1 LSIDAST
8 GAITP
13 STSTAGT
20 YTVTYTIAAS
30 SGCAAVPITT
40 TLTITAPP
48 IQPIISYP
56 GSPFCKTLTTGQDV
70 TQTGTSGGS
79 YSASPSGLSINAST
93 GAITPSLST
102 AGIYTVTY
110 TIAASGGC
118 VAVSTTTSVTITAA
132 PTATIVYAGPF
143 CQTLTTVQSVTLN
156 GTGAYTGG
164 TYSSTA
170 GLSIDASTGA
180 ITPST
185 STAGTYTVT
194 YTIPASSGCAPVPV
208 TTTVIITAPPIQP
221 IISYAGSPFCK
232 TLTTG
237 QDVTQT
243 GTSGGTYS
251 ASPSGL
257 IINTNTGA
265 ITPSTSTAGTY
276 TVTYTIAASGG
287 CVEVTTTTSV
297 TIEALPYSDT
307 LFLSICSDLPIN
319 FTFPTNTIPS
329 VGSWNIFDTIMQAG
343 LTPAAGNFQ
352 LGSTTDFNA
361 LQDDVFL
368 NNTNSSKIVTY
379 KVIPTGDNGCL
390 GNIFNIVVTILPEP
404 VHTNSNLND
413 WCSNLP
419 IDQAFPNS
427 ISTSVPTAWYYINS
441 ITLTGANV
449 VSGTLGISSPP
460 IQLNNPTLRPAGN
473 VNNIYVATGTG
484 NGIVTYL
491 VTPLSAAGCIGVPFL
506 MTVQIIPS
514 TIQMLNEDTVIIC
527 SGESVDLNLQ
537 SNTLSLAPI
546 WNCISTTSTLQTP
559 SYAPQDTSRI
569 IDILVNPE
577 SYTQEIKYVVNFINT
592 SIDPLCPGQS
602 DTIHVFVLP
611 EPTITPIADIVLC
624 HDETINSIPV
634 NINIGTINWFHTGD
648 DIGLPYISN
657 TTLLS
662 PNEIPGFTS
671 INNSS
676 SIETLIV
683 HLLPSYTDII
693 QPSNISK
700 TCDGM
705 EELVQITVNPIPS
718 LDPLPDSIILC
729 PGSNILSDN
738 IFLSGPIIGS
748 SYTWVNNWTNS
759 NSSISLAPN
768 GTGTIPS
775 FFGINNNSNAVESEI
790 VVTPTF
796 TTNSTSCY
804 GENATIIVKIRP
816 MPNVLNNDI
825 FICSGENTNITLQ
838 SDSPSLFEW
847 YADPNMAVL
856 NETSSPIQISINI
869 LDNLTLLGSVQE
881 TVQYR
886 VIPTSIPTYYP
897 LGCEGPET
905 IISVTVN
912 PLPIVD
918 FIALNPPYCDLN
930 PISFQNL
937 SNGIYDFNWDFG
949 DGSANSY
956 LTDPTHQFPSVGSF
970 DVQLNAEN
978 DITGCSDSI
987 IKPIIISPSPDAN
1000 FTYSDSSACDF
1011 LDVSYVAS
1019 SANPN
1024 WNYLWDFGNGETVEQ
1039 IGSIGYQFD
1048 EAGCYDVS
1056 LTVTNNQGCSNTETY
1071 LNIACVFESP
1081 TAIFNA
1087 DPINQSVVEPLV
1099 NFYNFSQNATSYEWN
1114 FGDGTYSFA
1123 ENTNHSF
1130 PGESIDYLV
1139 VLTAFNEVG
1148 CSDTAAIY
1156 IHVGFILYVPNS
1168 FTPNDDERNHDFL
1181 PIITAGYKLGTYRLN
1196 IYNRWGENIF
1206 ESYDPNVGWDG
1217 TYGQSGIDCEIG
1229 TYTYVIELEVLQN
1242 QEIKKFIGHVNL
1254 IR

>member
-1 LSIDAST
+1 M
-8 GAITP
+8 
-13 STSTAGT
+13 
-20 YTVTYTIAAS
+20 
-30 SGCAAVPITT
+30 
-40 TLTITAPP
+40 
-48 IQPIISYP
+48 
-56 GSPFCKTLTTGQDV
+56 
-70 TQTGTSGGS
+70 
-79 YSASPSGLSINAST
+79 
-93 GAITPSLST
+93 
-102 AGIYTVTY
+102 
-110 TIAASGGC
+110 
-118 VAVSTTTSVTITAA
+118 
-132 PTATIVYAGPF
+132 
-143 CQTLTTVQSVTLN
+143 
-156 GTGAYTGG
+156 
-164 TYSSTA
+164 
-170 GLSIDASTGA
+170 
-180 ITPST
+180 
-185 STAGTYTVT
+185 
-194 YTIPASSGCAPVPV
+194 
-208 TTTVIITAPPIQP
+208 IITAPPIQP
-221 IISYAGSPFCK
+221 SINYAGSPFCK

-237 QDVTQT
+237 QAVTQT

-257 IINTNTGA
+257 SIDASTGA
-265 ITPSTSTAGTY
+265 ITPSSSSAGTY

-287 CVEVTTTTSV
+287 CAAVTTTTSV

-307 LFLSICSDLPIN
+307 LFLSICSDLPIG
-319 FTFPTNTIPS
+319 FTFPINTIPS
-329 VGSWNIFDTIMQAG
+329 VGSWNIFDTVMQVG

-352 LGSTTDFNA
+352 LGSTADLNA
-361 LQDDVFL
+361 LQNDVFL

-390 GNIFNIVVTILPEP
+390 GDIFNIVVTVLPEP
-404 VHTNSNLND
+404 IVNNTNLND

-427 ISTSVPTAWYYINS
+427 IPTSVPTAWYYINN

-449 VSGTLGISSPP
+449 VSGSLGISSPP

-473 VNNIYVATGTG
+473 VNNIYVANGS
-484 NGIVTYL
+484 NGIVTYEI
-491 VTPLSAAGCIGVPFL
+491 TPLSAAGCIGEPFL

-514 TIQMLNEDTVIIC
+514 TIQMLNEDTLVIC
-527 SGESVDLNLQ
+527 SGSSVNLNLQ

-546 WNCISTTSTLQTP
+546 WNCTSTTSLLQTP
-559 SYAPQDTSRI
+559 TYTVQYSSTINDV
-569 IDILVNPE
+569 LVNSTSITE
-577 SYTQEIKYVVNFINT
+577 EITYSVNFVGINGT
-592 SIDPLCPGQS
+592 NACPGS
-602 DTIHVFVLP
+602 ASTVHVFVLP
-611 EPTITPIADIVLC
+611 EPTITPIADLVLC

-634 NINIGTINWFHTGD
+634 NINIGAINWFHTGD
-648 DIGLPYISN
+648 DIGLPYISD

-683 HLLPSYTDII
+683 HLLPSYTEII
-693 QPSNISK
+693 LPSNISK
-700 TCDGM
+700 TCNGI

-718 LDPLPDSIILC
+718 LNPLPDSIILC
-729 PGSNILSDN
+729 PNVFSNI
-738 IFLSGPIIGS
+738 IQPSGPIIGS
-748 SYTWVNNWTNS
+748 YYTWVNNWSIS

-768 GTGTIPS
+768 GTGTIPT
-775 FFGINNNSNAVESEI
+775 FFGINNNSNAVISEI

-838 SDSPSLFEW
+838 SDSPSSFEW
-847 YADPNMAVL
+847 YADPNMDVL
-856 NETSSPIQISINI
+856 NETSSPIQTSINI
-869 LDNLTLLGSVQE
+869 LDNLTLLGSAQE
-881 TVQYR
+881 TVQYH
-886 VIPTSIPTYYP
+886 VIPTSIPAFYP
-897 LGCEGPET
+897 IGCEGPET
-905 IISVTVN
+905 IISVNVN

-937 SNGIYDFNWDFG
+937 SNGVYDVNWDFG

-956 LTDPTHQFPSVGSF
+956 LTNPTHQFPSIGSF

-987 IKPIIISPSPDAN
+987 ITPIIISPSPNAN

-1011 LDVSYVAS
+1011 LDVTYIAS

-1056 LTVTNNQGCSNTETY
+1056 LTVTNNKGCSNTETY

-1081 TAIFNA
+1081 TAIFTA

-1114 FGDGTYSFA
+1114 FGDGDSSFA
-1123 ENTNHSF
+1123 VNTNHSF

-1168 FTPNDDERNHDFL
+1168 FTPNDDERNQDFL
-1181 PIITAGYKLGTYRLN
+1181 PIISAGYKLGTYRLN
-1196 IYNRWGENIF
+1196 IYNRWGENVF
-1206 ESYDPNVGWDG
+1206 ESYDPNVGWNG
-1217 TYGQSGIDCEIG
+1217 TYGQSSINCEIG
-1229 TYTYVIELEVLQN
+1229 TYTYEIELEVLQN
-1242 QEIKKFIGHVNL
+1242 QEIKKLIGHVNL

>member
-1 LSIDAST
+1 
-8 GAITP
+8 
-13 STSTAGT
+13 
-20 YTVTYTIAAS
+20 
-30 SGCAAVPITT
+30 
-40 TLTITAPP
+40 
-48 IQPIISYP
+48 
-56 GSPFCKTLTTGQDV
+56 
-70 TQTGTSGGS
+70 
-79 YSASPSGLSINAST
+79 
-93 GAITPSLST
+93 
-102 AGIYTVTY
+102 
-110 TIAASGGC
+110 
-118 VAVSTTTSVTITAA
+118 
-132 PTATIVYAGPF
+132 
-143 CQTLTTVQSVTLN
+143 
-156 GTGAYTGG
+156 
-164 TYSSTA
+164 
-170 GLSIDASTGA
+170 
-180 ITPST
+180 
-185 STAGTYTVT
+185 
-194 YTIPASSGCAPVPV
+194 
-208 TTTVIITAPPIQP
+208 
-221 IISYAGSPFCK
+221 
-232 TLTTG
+232 
-237 QDVTQT
+237 
-243 GTSGGTYS
+243 
-251 ASPSGL
+251 
-257 IINTNTGA
+257 
-265 ITPSTSTAGTY
+265 
-276 TVTYTIAASGG
+276 
-287 CVEVTTTTSV
+287 
-297 TIEALPYSDT
+297 
-307 LFLSICSDLPIN
+307 
-319 FTFPTNTIPS
+319 
-329 VGSWNIFDTIMQAG
+329 MQAG
-343 LTPAAGNFQ
+343 LTPSAGNFQ
-352 LGSTTDFNA
+352 LGSTTDFNV

-368 NNTNSSKIVTY
+368 NNTNSSKTVTY

-390 GNIFNIVVTILPEP
+390 GDTFNIVVTILPEP
-404 VHTNSNLND
+404 VHTNTNLND

-449 VSGTLGISSPP
+449 VSGSLGISSPP
-460 IQLNNPTLRPAGN
+460 IQLNNTTLRPAGN

-491 VTPLSAAGCIGVPFL
+491 VTPLSAAGCIGEPFL